1 MNIALIISWKKLLQ
15 FSIALFF
22 FLFCLVCCLVVRN
35 VSQSEM
41 TIFLTLSAAA
51 VYYNC
56 TKKQPE
62 IYVQHAKGG
71 TYFGYIF
78 CWYRVLGRI
87 SPYENWDVC
96 SPNSYLG
103 EGKKKRRIFFFY
115 FAGTRKH
122 PMPPPPHQIGLIRV
136 LIAEAEAKSSNSSSK
151 GEWKLPRST
160 LLRRNK
166 KVCKK

>member
-103 EGKKKRRIFFFY
+103 GGKKREEFFFL
-115 FAGTRKH
+115 FCGDEKTSDA
-122 PMPPPPHQIGLIRV
+122 PPPASDR
-136 LIAEAEAKSSNSSSK
+136 ANKSFDRRSWSK
-151 GEWKLPRST
+151 II
-160 LLRRNK
+160 
-166 KVCKK
+166 